1 MKKYII
7 IIVFLVLT
15 ILTLTY
21 FYYQY
26 NKNTDIENI
35 SPKNT
40 KIQSISTWS
49 LPSQTQVEINSS
61 KIKIQKTQKTWN
73 FE

>member
-26 NKNTDIENI
+26 NKSTDIENI

>member
-7 IIVFLVLT
+7 IIVFLVLM

-35 SPKNT
+35 SPK
-40 KIQSISTWS
+40 IQKYNQFQ
-49 LPSQTQVEINSS
+49 LEVCLVKLQVEINSS
-61 KIKIQKTQKTWN
+61 KIKTQKTQKTWN